1 MLKTV
6 LNESNIVSLI
16 PTTTLRDAG
25 PYKVWKWDP
34 GKLGNLSNI
43 IEPRNLYKNKIGIQ

>member
-16 PTTTLRDAG
+16 PTTLRDAG
-25 PYKVWKWDP
+25 PYKVWKWDL
-34 GKLGNLSNI
+34 GKLGNLSKI
-43 IEPRNLYKNKIGIQ
+43 IEPINLYKNKIGIQ